1 MKYSD
6 YLAKEL
12 KNMCYTHCMFVAGGN
27 IMHLLDSSR
36 SKFKIIPFVH
46 EVGAAIACEY
56 FNEFNSRDLSNYFSG
71 IVAFENKNKLL
82 QRQLQSTRKIQ
93 SSPCHNPT

>member
-12 KNMCYTHCMFVAGGN
+12 KNIGYTHCMFVTGGN

-36 SKFKIIPFVH
+36 SKFKMIPFVH

-56 FNEFNSRDLSNYFSG
+56 FNEFNSRNNINYLVFDSSKNTPDL
-71 IVAFENKNKLL
+71 EK
-82 QRQLQSTRKIQ
+82 KIL
-93 SSPCHNPT
+93 SIILKKIK